1 MHDLPNR
8 SLAVQRSALQSGAL
22 IPLKTEL
29 ISGADERFQ
38 LRRLISATPKH
49 LTKAGPKP
57 NPFRPWDPRLE
68 VACQPEHVVLL
79 NKYPVQA
86 GHLLL
91 ITKQWQAQADWLQAT
106 DWQALSAVWKQQAGF
121 WFFNSSAAA
130 GASQPHRHLQLL
142 PRDVGQPPCPLD
154 AEFEAL
160 AQGGSPRWAW
170 QHAVAA
176 RQLKPA
182 CNAEDLLA
190 CYQELAAALGIGTA
204 TSDQRPKHPYN
215 LLLCNKWMVM
225 VRRRKESHAGFS
237 VNALGFAGYMLA
249 TEASDMSWLAN
260 CGGDTLLDQVS
271 F

>member
-86 GHLLL
+86 
-91 ITKQWQAQADWLQAT
+91 
-106 DWQALSAVWKQQAGF
+106 
-121 WFFNSSAAA
+121 
-130 GASQPHRHLQLL
+130 
-142 PRDVGQPPCPLD
+142 
-154 AEFEAL
+154 
-160 AQGGSPRWAW
+160 
-170 QHAVAA
+170 
-176 RQLKPA
+176 
-182 CNAEDLLA
+182 
-190 CYQELAAALGIGTA
+190 
-204 TSDQRPKHPYN
+204 
-215 LLLCNKWMVM
+215 
-225 VRRRKESHAGFS
+225 
-237 VNALGFAGYMLA
+237 
-249 TEASDMSWLAN
+249 
-260 CGGDTLLDQVS
+260 
-271 F
+271 

>member
-22 IPLKTEL
+22 IPLKTDV
-29 ISGADERFQ
+29 ISGPDERFQ

-68 VACQPEHVVLL
+68 VACLPQHVVLL

-91 ITKQWQAQADWLQAT
+91 ITKRWQAQADWLQAS
-106 DWQALSAVWKQQAGF
+106 DWAALSAVWSQQPGF

-142 PRDVGQPPCPLD
+142 PRESGQPPCPLAAD
-154 AEFEAL
+154 FEAL
-160 AQGGSPRWAW
+160 AQGGSPRWPW
-170 QHAVAA
+170 QQAAAA
-176 RQLKPA
+176 RQLNSA
-182 CNAEDLLA
+182 SSAEDLQA
-190 CYQELAAALGIGTA
+190 CYQELAVALGLGAA
-204 TSDQRPKHPYN
+204 TCDERPKHPYN
-215 LLLCNKWMVM
+215 LLLCNKWMAM
-225 VRRRKESHAGFS
+225 VRRQKESHAGFS

-249 TEASDMSWLAN
+249 TEASDMTWLASS
-260 CGGDTLLDQVS
+260 GGDALLDQVS
-271 F
+271 C